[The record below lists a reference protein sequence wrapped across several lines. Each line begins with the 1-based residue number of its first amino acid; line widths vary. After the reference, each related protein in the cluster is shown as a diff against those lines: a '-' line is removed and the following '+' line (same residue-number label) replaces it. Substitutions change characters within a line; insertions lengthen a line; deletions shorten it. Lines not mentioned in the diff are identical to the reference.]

1 MGEGSSGPGS
11 TLPPGAGD
19 SETTPIVPSREP
31 ATQPWPR
38 PAGPEPPHPPTYVP
52 PHPATDV
59 PSYPPADAPQQP
71 ATVMRPRE
79 PQAEA
84 VPHEPVTYRP
94 PRQPSPDAGPPPPG
108 AGPSATPPSEVQRYG
123 PGVPASQAGA
133 AAESV
138 WRTGQRPEPPPRQ
151 RRLRR
156 LRRLLGMALTVILLV
171 AAGIVL
177 YLRFFDHPSLHVT
190 GVKITQQTRTGC
202 TVDVTGRIATNG
214 SAGTVSYQWVFRP
227 QTQAPQPLNQSV
239 VAGQHAVFVT
249 VAVEGQGH
257 GSATQTVTLDV
268 LGPDAGSDSTNVT
281 ISC

>member
-11 TLPPGAGD
+11 TLPPRAGD
-19 SETTPIVPSREP
+19 SEITPIVPSREP

-38 PAGPEPPHPPTYVP
+38 PAGP
-52 PHPATDV
+52 
-59 PSYPPADAPQQP
+59 
-71 ATVMRPRE
+71 E

-151 RRLRR
+151 RRLRQM
-156 LRRLLGMALTVILLV
+156 RRMLGMALTVILLV

-177 YLRFFDHPSLHVT
+177 YLRFFDHPALHVA
-190 GVKITQQTRTGC
+190 GVTIREQTKNGC
-202 TVDVTGRIATNG
+202 TVDVTGRIDTNG

-239 VAGQHAVFVT
+239 VAGQHAVYVT
-249 VAVEGQGH
+249 VAVQGQGH

-268 LGPDAGSDSTNVT
+268 LGPGTGTDSTNVT

>member
-1 MGEGSSGPGS
+1 MGEGSSGLGS

-38 PAGPEPPHPPTYVP
+38 PAGLESPHEPTYVP
-52 PHPATDV
+52 
-59 PSYPPADAPQQP
+59 
-71 ATVMRPRE
+71 

-84 VPHEPVTYRP
+84 VPHEPVTYRA
-94 PRQPSPDAGPPPPG
+94 PRQPPPDAWPSPPDAAPP
-108 AGPSATPPSEVQRYG
+108 APSSSEVLRYG

-138 WRTGQRPEPPPRQ
+138 WRTGHRPEPPPRQ

-156 LRRLLGMALTVILLV
+156 LRRLLGLALTVILLV

-177 YLRFFDHPSLHVT
+177 YLRFFDHPALHVT
-190 GVKITQQTRTGC
+190 GVHIKQQTKNGC
-202 TVDVTGRIATNG
+202 TVDVTGRIDTNG

-239 VAGQHAVFVT
+239 VAGQHAVYVT

-268 LGPDAGSDSTNVT
+268 LGPGTGTDSTNVT
-281 ISC
+281 VSC